1 MSEGSHAPAT
11 VESSSKSSSELLQD
25 SGQKARQ
32 LCHILEQ
39 VSDSYRDM
47 REQIKPLQEEYARRL
62 DECKFLEAQ
71 CRRLDVHCRLLEERA
86 GSLRVLSSRP
96 STGGARRAPSGG
108 LAFNAALTALPACDS
123 SGSGPP

>member
-1 MSEGSHAPAT
+1 MT
-11 VESSSKSSSELLQD
+11 VESMSRSSSELLQD
-25 SGQKARQ
+25 AGQKARQ

-39 VSDSYRDM
+39 VNDSYRDM

-86 GSLRVLSSRP
+86 GSLRALSSRP
-96 STGGARRAPSGG
+96 QTGGLGGGPAGGTRR
-108 LAFNAALTALPACDS
+108 
-123 SGSGPP
+123 